1 LASGRSNKDSLTGG
15 PGNDRLHGGGGANTF
30 DAGAGDDVIV
40 LTSNA
45 DKIDGGA
52 GVDTVRLAH
61 TVQKLDAATLNAS
74 SIEVLDLRNWAK
86 STLSLRPSDVIRL
99 SGGQRM
105 TVLAETADKLNLP
118 GVSLKHAQGRTR
130 TYTGSGV
137 TLTVTTDIPGAH

>member
-1 LASGRSNKDSLTGG
+1 M
-15 PGNDRLHGGGGANTF
+15 
-30 DAGAGDDVIV
+30 IV

-118 GVSLKHAQGRTR
+118 GFSLKHAQGRTR